1 MTITHTVNIN
11 GIEVTARYS
20 DRAVN
25 GIFVPLL
32 NELTAMQQKAG
43 RRILVMLAAPPG
55 AGKSTLLSFL
65 SRLAGETDGIG
76 KIRTIGMDGFHRRQE
91 YLLSHDTERDGKK
104 IRMVE
109 IKGAPE
115 TFDLE
120 ALTQRVKSLAAGEVT
135 GWPVYDRLLHN
146 PVEDAVQVDGDI
158 VILEGNYLL
167 LDMDGWRDLA
177 SWADYTI
184 SVRAD
189 EALLR
194 ERLIDRRMKTGVSRE
209 ESVRFVDFSDM
220 PNVRLCLE
228 HSMPADLQLEIDDEG
243 EYIRRNQKTGRPG
256 NDSTKKTGE

>member
-1 MTITHTVNIN
+1 MITHTVKIN
-11 GIEVTARYS
+11 GIEVAARYS

-32 NELTAMQQKAG
+32 RELTAMQQKAG

-65 SRLAGETDGIG
+65 HRLAEETDGVSPIQV
-76 KIRTIGMDGFHRRQE
+76 IGMDGFHRRQE
-91 YLLSHDTERDGKK
+91 YLLSHDTDRDGKK

-109 IKGAPE
+109 VKGAPE

-120 ALTQRVKSLAAGEVT
+120 ALSGRVKSLAAGEVT

-146 PVEDAVQVDGDI
+146 PVEDAVRVDGDI

-177 SWADYTI
+177 SFANYTI

-189 EALLR
+189 AEMLR
-194 ERLIDRRMKTGVSRE
+194 ERLIDRRMKTGVARN
-209 ESVRFVDFSDM
+209 ESIRFVDFSDM
-220 PNVRLCLE
+220 PNVKLCLTR
-228 HSMPADLQLEIDDEG
+228 SLPADLQLEID
-243 EYIRRNQKTGRPG
+243 RRGDYFRR
-256 NDSTKKTGE
+256 